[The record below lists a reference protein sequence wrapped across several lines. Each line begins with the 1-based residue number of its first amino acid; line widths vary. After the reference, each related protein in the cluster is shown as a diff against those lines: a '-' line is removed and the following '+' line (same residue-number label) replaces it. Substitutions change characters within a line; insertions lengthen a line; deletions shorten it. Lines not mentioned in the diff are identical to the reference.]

1 MEPFAISLVYGKHTA
16 DKISAQFSNYHEI
29 KQIDRNLRNPIV
41 EQLANETMQ
50 VVKAL
55 WKQFKFDP
63 KVLEIRVELARDLKN
78 SAKEREKI
86 YKAQIRNKSANDKI
100 RDRLKEANFA
110 VTEENILKY
119 KLYEQQK
126 YISPYSGNVMEISS
140 FDSYEIDHIVPK
152 SRYFDDSFSN
162 KVLVEGNIN
171 NEKSNRTAWEYISQ
185 QNSNFTILSVEE
197 YLNSTFASSI

>member
-1 MEPFAISLVYGKHTA
+1 M
-16 DKISAQFSNYHEI
+16 
-29 KQIDRNLRNPIV
+29 
-41 EQLANETMQ
+41 
-50 VVKAL
+50 
-55 WKQFKFDP
+55 
-63 KVLEIRVELARDLKN
+63 
-78 SAKEREKI
+78 
-86 YKAQIRNKSANDKI
+86 
-100 RDRLKEANFA
+100 
-110 VTEENILKY
+110 KY